1 MNFLRR
7 EVKSILLA
15 GAFFLITLTIYAAGW
30 LNPLERWLSVFVQPA
45 FNVFYAS
52 LDTISPLFL
61 TTDAT
66 LQAENTTL
74 KDLLVKTVRENNDLQ
89 LQIAQYDEYKEQLE
103 FAQEKDYEIIP
114 AKIISRVGRVE
125 INQLLLINR
134 GSSHGIQVGYPITY
148 GKGVLLGM
156 VTVVH
161 ESYSEVTL
169 ITDETS
175 QVQGT
180 VMAVE
185 NAASGIITGEF
196 GTGLAMEYILKGQAI
211 SQNDLIITNGQDRWI
226 PSGLVLGIVQSVT
239 DEPSDV
245 FKSATISPVMRY
257 GNNSIVS
264 VITPKL

>member
-1 MNFLRR
+1 MNFFRR

-15 GAFFLITLTIYAAGW
+15 GAFFLTTLAIYAVGW

-45 FNVFYAS
+45 FNVFYAT
-52 LDTISPLFL
+52 LDTVSPLFL

-66 LQAENTTL
+66 LQAENTSL

-89 LQIAQYDEYKEQLE
+89 LQIAQYEEYREQLE
-103 FAQEKDYEIIP
+103 FAQEKDYEVIP

-134 GSSHGIQVGYPITY
+134 GSSHGIQAGYPITY
-148 GKGVLLGM
+148 GKGILLGL
-156 VTVVH
+156 VTEVH

-169 ITDETS
+169 ITGETS

-180 VMAVE
+180 VASVE
-185 NAASGIITGEF
+185 NAASGIITGKF
-196 GTGLAMEYILKGQAI
+196 GTGLAMEYILKDQAI
-211 SQNDLIITNGQDRWI
+211 AQNDLIITNGQDRWI
-226 PSGLVLGIVQSVT
+226 PNGLILGVVQSVT
-239 DEPSDV
+239 DEPSNV
-245 FKSATISPVMRY
+245 FKSATISSLARY

-264 VITPKL
+264 VIIPKL